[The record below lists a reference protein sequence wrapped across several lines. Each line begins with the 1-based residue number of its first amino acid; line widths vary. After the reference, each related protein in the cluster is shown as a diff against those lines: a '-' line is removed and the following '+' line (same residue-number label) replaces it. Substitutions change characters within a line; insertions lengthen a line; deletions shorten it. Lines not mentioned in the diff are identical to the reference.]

1 MFDYKLPAIPTSK
14 PPWNKGRIIGQ
25 KRPLLPQHV
34 WSIRVRLELAKSLRD
49 LALFNLAIDSKLRGC
64 DLVRLKLSDL
74 MVGTTVRDRVTI
86 IQRKTSQPVRFEVT
100 EHTRR
105 SILAW
110 AASPR
115 MVASGHLFPSRMWS
129 SPHLSTRQ
137 YARIVRSWVSSIG
150 LDPSA
155 YGTHSMRRTK
165 AALIYRKT
173 GNLRAVQ
180 LLLGHTKMDST
191 VRYLGIEIEDALAI
205 AESVEL

>member
-1 MFDYKLPAIPTSK
+1 MFDHFLPVVRTSNA
-14 PPWNKGRIIGQ
+14 PWNRGRLVGQ

-34 WSIRVRLELAKSLRD
+34 WSIRVRLELSGQLRD

-64 DLVRLKLSDL
+64 DLVRLKVKDL
-74 MVGTTVRDRVTI
+74 VVGGQVRDRVTI
-86 IQRKTSQPVRFEVT
+86 AQSKTSRPVSFEVT
-100 EHTRR
+100 LQIRR
-105 SILAW
+105 SIEDW
-110 AASPR
+110 IASPR
-115 MVASGHLFPSRMWS
+115 MAATEHLFPSRMHS

-137 YARIVRSWVSSIG
+137 YAPIVKRWVSSIG
-150 LDPSA
+150 LDPNA

-180 LLLGHTKMDST
+180 LLLGNTKMDST
-191 VRYLGIEIEDALAI
+191 VRCLGIEIEDALAI

>member
-1 MFDYKLPAIPTSK
+1 MFDHNLPVLRASRT
-14 PPWNKGRIIGQ
+14 PWNKGRIVGQ

-34 WSIRVRLELAKSLRD
+34 WSIRVRLELAEQLRD

-64 DLVRLKLSDL
+64 DLVRLKLNDL
-74 MVGTTVRDRVTI
+74 VVGRTVRDRVTI
-86 IQRKTSQPVRFEVT
+86 IQRKTSLPVRFEVS
-100 EHTRR
+100 EHTRK

-110 AASPR
+110 IATPR
-115 MVASGHLFPSRMWS
+115 MDAAEYLFPSRMRS

-137 YARIVRSWVSSIG
+137 YARIVQDWVSSIG

-205 AESVEL
+205 AEIVEL